1 MMPPIGNGNPQEN
14 AQENARENTSV
25 EAGIV
30 SLLSLKLLLLAFFI
44 LLNSLSELEALK
56 VRAVLESV
64 TRAFDGRIN
73 VEHNM
78 AMRGAADG
86 PLDGTRLLLADLG
99 QLFADMLPAVYME
112 SAEKSEL
119 MALEVQ
125 VGTFFTDGEARL
137 QAGRGLLLD
146 RLAARLREWEADGVS
161 YSLALLIGR
170 RADDGGK
177 DAVQV
182 SRVAVLAQRL
192 AAQGVP
198 MSRLAIGF
206 RETDAEKLRL
216 EFSLQRP
223 AGGSADESESRP

>member
-1 MMPPIGNGNPQEN
+1 MMPPIGNGNP
-14 AQENARENTSV
+14 QENARENTSV

-56 VRAVLESV
+56 VR
-64 TRAFDGRIN
+64 N

-99 QLFADMLPAVYME
+99 QLFADMLPAVYVE

-146 RLAARLREWEADGVS
+146 RLAARLREWEADGIS
-161 YSLALLIGR
+161 YSLALLTGR

-177 DAVQV
+177 DAIQV

-223 AGGSADESESRP
+223 AGGSVDESELRP